1 MKKLIIITAILIAT
15 ICKAQTPEFTLGVPR
30 DNTPDGC
37 YVKDNDNIL
46 GKFTGTWVYNQNGNL
61 FTVNLSKGLM
71 VPIADHYRDDIQGNY
86 NYVVNNTTIV
96 NTDNYT
102 GNNSKIRFTFLNFG
116 TEKIALFFDDPE
128 RPKIGAKVYLT
139 YSNVSGVEK
148 LHWELKVTGFLPQ
161 LPGEPPAQLDFR
173 VPKDCILIKQ

>member
-1 MKKLIIITAILIAT
+1 MKKLIILTAILIAT
-15 ICKAQTPEFTLGVPR
+15 ICTAQTPEFTLGVTR

-61 FTVNLSKGLM
+61 FTVNLSKGIM
-71 VPIADHYRDDIQGNY
+71 VPISDHYRDDIQGNY
-86 NYVVNNTTIV
+86 KYVVNNTTIV
-96 NTDNYT
+96 NTDNFT

-139 YSNVSGVEK
+139 YSNVGGVEK
-148 LHWELKVTGFLPQ
+148 LHWELKVMGYLPQ
-161 LPGEPPAQLDFR
+161 LPGEPTPQLDFR
-173 VPKDCILIKQ
+173 VPKDCVLIKQ